1 MQVILN
7 DRQDIKTVLIKLLNA
22 MLCFSIKIADSEIK
36 RERERKK
43 KRERESKKGTK
54 LHRNNN
60 NNDWQNLQPRSG

>member
-36 RERERKK
+36 REREREKK
-43 KRERESKKGTK
+43 KREREKERVRERNKTKKI
-54 LHRNNN
+54 
-60 NNDWQNLQPRSG
+60 